1 MEVEVTVKGM
11 AELEARLLELDALG
25 GEKLIRRVL
34 RKIAKPMYESARSNA
49 ASVGR
54 SGALYKSVAIFNR
67 KPKGSQV
74 ARVAVGSRAGNKI
87 ALRMHNDFYRRKRK
101 GIFYGWM
108 LDQGHRTGTRKT
120 GALMK
125 VRGGTIRG
133 KSHQQ
138 VFGSGRVAPRP
149 WWTPAVN
156 ATQGGAVD
164 AFVAEL
170 RKAVDRLE
178 KRKSKTAS
186 PDSLVSP

>member
-1 MEVEVTVKGM
+1 MEVEVKVQGM

-87 ALRMHNDFYRRKRK
+87 ALRMHNDAYRRRRK
-101 GIFYGWM
+101 GVFYGWM
-108 LDQGHRTGTRKT
+108 VDQGHRIGTRKT
-120 GALMK
+120 GWLKKLA
-125 VRGGTIRG
+125 RSSGAGG
-133 KSHQQ
+133 KS
-138 VFGSGRVAPRP
+138 GGRVAPRP
-149 WWTPAVN
+149 WWTPAV
-156 ATQGGAVD
+156 AAHDTRARA
-164 AFVAEL
+164 AFVDEL
-170 RKAVDRLE
+170 RKAVERLE